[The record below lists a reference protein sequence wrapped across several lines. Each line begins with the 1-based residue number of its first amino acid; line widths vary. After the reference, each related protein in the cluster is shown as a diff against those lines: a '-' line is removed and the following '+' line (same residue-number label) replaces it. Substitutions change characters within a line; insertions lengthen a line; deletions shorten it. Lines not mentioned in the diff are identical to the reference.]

1 MVERKNMKKKSF
13 ALHLLLH
20 QGYFRDINNSESDKN
35 QLLFYAIS
43 QTYLPLLN
51 MFANL
56 ESDGIN
62 FKLGLT
68 ITPSLCT
75 LLTDPVVQ
83 QSYIEW
89 LDKLILLGEA
99 EIKKHEG
106 NPETQELAKEYLR
119 TCKRNKRDFVETFN
133 QDILSKF
140 AYYAH
145 KGNIE
150 LFASAATNC
159 FLPHYIDLKE
169 AIHAQVEAGLIAHKS
184 FFNLAPEGF
193 WLPNLGY
200 TPGLEQILR
209 SYGLN
214 YAIIETHGLLFSTP
228 PSKNGIFSPVRSENS
243 FAFFG
248 RDPYA
253 EKEIM
258 GDEGYIHNEIY
269 RNEENDIGFESD
281 IEELTAI
288 LAQNKER
295 VSTGYKYFSKASEN
309 IEKKQYDI
317 EKARQ
322 QADKDAQD
330 FLAKKIDLLHKAAE
344 LSEEDEVSLVATF
357 DASLFGEKW
366 FEGIDWL
373 ERFFRHASK
382 QEEINI
388 ENCSDLAKN
397 QFTLQVVQPYHS
409 AASGFGYGEDLV
421 DSSNE
426 WMVRYVHKS
435 TERMIDLAQRFTDDT
450 GLKARAL
457 NLAAKEILL
466 AQASDWPSMLHNKN
480 YPDFAREAF
489 SQNVSSFA
497 TVFESLG
504 SNNTS
509 TEWLTNTERAHQIFP
524 WINYRIFSKKK

>member
-1 MVERKNMKKKSF
+1 MKKKSLV
-13 ALHLLLH
+13 LHLVLH
-20 QGYFRDINNSESDKN
+20 QAYFRDINNSEADNN
-35 QLLFYAIS
+35 QILFNAIS
-43 QTYLPLLN
+43 QVYLPLLN

-62 FKLGLT
+62 FKIGLT
-68 ITPSLCT
+68 ITPTLCT

-83 QSYIEW
+83 MSYIEW

-99 EIKKHEG
+99 EIKKHES
-106 NPETQELAKEYLR
+106 NPELLELAKEYLR
-119 TCKRNKRDFVETFN
+119 RCKRNKRDFVETFN

-140 AYYAH
+140 SYYAH

-150 LFASAATNC
+150 LFATAATNC

-214 YAIIETHGLLFSTP
+214 YSIIETHGLLFSSP

-243 FAFFG
+243 FAFFA
-248 RDPYA
+248 RDPFA
-253 EKEIM
+253 ENEIT
-258 GDEGYIHNEIY
+258 GPEGYMQDPVY
-269 RNEENDIGFESD
+269 RNEGNDIGFDSD
-281 IEELTAI
+281 IEELAA
-288 LAQNKER
+288 LLEKSQER
-295 VSTGYKYFSKASEN
+295 VSTGYKYFAKNTSDTEGKYYDIAAAQEKISQDAKDFL
-309 IEKKQYDI
+309 EKKTALL
-317 EKARQ
+317 EEA
-322 QADKDAQD
+322 
-330 FLAKKIDLLHKAAE
+330 AK
-344 LSEEDEVSLVATF
+344 LSSDEAVSLVCAF
-357 DASLFGEKW
+357 DGSLFGEKW

-373 ERFFRHASK
+373 ESFFRQANK
-382 QEEINI
+382 QESINI

-397 QFTLQVVQPYHS
+397 QFTLQYVQAYHS

-421 DSSNE
+421 DNSNE

-435 TERMIDLAQRFTDDT
+435 TERMIDLAQRFTEDS

-466 AQASDWPSMLHNKN
+466 AQSSDWPSMLQNKN
-480 YPDFAREAF
+480 YPDIAKEAF
-489 SQNVSSFA
+489 SQNISSFA

-509 TEWLTNTERAHQIFP
+509 TEWLTNTEKAHQIFP

>member
-1 MVERKNMKKKSF
+1 MKKKSLV
-13 ALHLLLH
+13 LHIFLH
-20 QGYFRDINNSESDKN
+20 QGYFRDIHDSEADKN

-43 QTYLPLLN
+43 QVYLPLLN

-62 FKLGLT
+62 FKIGLT

-75 LLTDPVVQ
+75 LLSDPVVQ
-83 QSYIEW
+83 MNYIEW

-99 EIKKHEG
+99 EIKKHEK
-106 NPETQELAKEYLR
+106 NPKIQELAKEYLR

-150 LFASAATNC
+150 LFATAATNC

-184 FFNLAPEGF
+184 FFNIAPEGF

-214 YAIIETHGLLFSTP
+214 YSIIETHGLLFSSP
-228 PSKNGIFSPVRSENS
+228 ESKNGIFSPVRSENS
-243 FAFFG
+243 FAFFA
-248 RDPYA
+248 RNPFA
-253 EKEIM
+253 ENLIM
-258 GDEGYIHNEIY
+258 GSEGYMHNELY
-269 RNEENDIGFESD
+269 RNEDNDIGFDSD

-288 LAQNKER
+288 LGKSKER
-295 VSTGYKYFSKASEN
+295 VSTGYKYFAKHSDSNESK
-309 IEKKQYDI
+309 IYDI
-317 EKARQ
+317 EAAKKEIE
-322 QADKDAQD
+322 KDAKN
-330 FLAKKIDLLHKAAE
+330 FLNEKIKLLEEAAKISSCE
-344 LSEEDEVSLVATF
+344 EVSLISAF
-357 DASLFGEKW
+357 DGSLFGEKW

-373 ERFFRHASK
+373 ESFFRQASK
-382 QEEINI
+382 QDELSI

-397 QFTLQVVQPYHS
+397 QFTLEVVQAYHS

-421 DSSNE
+421 DNSNE

-435 TERMIDLAQRFTDDT
+435 TERMIDLAQRFTDDS

-457 NLAAKEILL
+457 NLAAKEVLL
-466 AQASDWPSMLHNKN
+466 AQSSDWPSMLHQKY
-480 YPDFAREAF
+480 YPDLAKEAF

-509 TEWLTNTERAHQIFP
+509 TEWLTNTEKAHQIFP
-524 WINYRIFSKKK
+524 WINYRIFSKKQ